1 VYDAAL
7 ADQAKQLSDAAEAA
21 EELPSKKL
29 EISLLF
35 VGSDLP
41 EASLRG
47 ITLQGLHNLVR
58 KIKEL
63 VKDGQFRKVTSTY
76 PFVSLGEVI
85 TSYRELTT
93 TDIVE
98 R

>member
-1 VYDAAL
+1 M
-7 ADQAKQLSDAAEAA
+7 
-21 EELPSKKL
+21 
-29 EISLLF
+29 LL
-35 VGSDLP
+35 VGLGSDLP
-41 EASLRG
+41 EATERGIKLRG
-47 ITLQGLHNLVR
+47 LRDLVR

-63 VKDGQFRKVTSTY
+63 VKIGQFRKVTSTSTY

-85 TSYRELTT
+85 TSYSELTT

>member
-1 VYDAAL
+1 M
-7 ADQAKQLSDAAEAA
+7 
-21 EELPSKKL
+21 
-29 EISLLF
+29 LF

-41 EASLRG
+41 VATKRG

-63 VKDGQFRKVTSTY
+63 LKDGQFRKVTSTSTY

-85 TSYRELTT
+85 TSYNELTT